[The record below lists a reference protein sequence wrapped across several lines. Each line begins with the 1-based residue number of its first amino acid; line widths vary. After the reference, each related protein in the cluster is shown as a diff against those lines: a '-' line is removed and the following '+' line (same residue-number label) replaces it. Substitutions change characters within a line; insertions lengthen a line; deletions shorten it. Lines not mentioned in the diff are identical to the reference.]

1 MIVKTADGFEERY
14 SDAFKPYLKRV
25 REVAMLTVF
34 AATFVLFLLIVGGMS
49 LGYVF
54 KRKSLQGSCGG
65 ITALGWRKSAT
76 ARNLAMRAK
85 ARSQSGT
92 AARAAGQA
100 PHSVAIAKT
109 RLWPGF
115 YLALPKGV

>member
-1 MIVKTADGFEERY
+1 
-14 SDAFKPYLKRV
+14 
-25 REVAMLTVF
+25 MLTVF

-65 ITALGWRKSAT
+65 ITALGMEKVCDCPEP
-76 ARNLAMRAK
+76 AMRAK

-115 YLALPKGV
+115 YWALPKGV